1 MLILGFPE
9 SLTEAQ
15 LLADSLQATMA
26 AVDIH
31 RFPDGESLVTL
42 PPQLPDTVVFLR
54 GLHDPNSKLIE
65 LYLAIATAKS
75 LGCRRAI
82 LVTPYL
88 CYMRQDK
95 VFHQGQGISQQIIGD
110 LLSGWVDDLITV
122 DPHLHRIANLFEAL
136 PHCRSQA
143 LSAAPLLGDY
153 LRNRGLGSSDC
164 NGVLVGPDAESRQ
177 WVAQVA
183 ERCGLDYVV
192 ASKIRSG
199 DRSVQVTLP
208 DYSYAGKEAIL
219 VDDVISSGNTMMEA
233 ARQLHDRGA
242 VAVSAICTHGLFAP
256 GAEAAMAS
264 AGINP
269 VITTNAIPHSSNK
282 IDLSPL
288 LANAIKTL
296 VSSRE

>member
-15 LLADSLQATMA
+15 LLADNLQVTMA

-42 PPQLPDTVVFLR
+42 PAQVPDTVIFFR
-54 GLHDPNSKLIE
+54 SLHNPNSKLIE
-65 LYLAIATAKS
+65 LYLAIETAKS
-75 LGCRRAI
+75 LGCKRAI

-95 VFHQGQGISQQIIGD
+95 VFQQGQGVSQKIIGD

-122 DPHLHRIANLFEAL
+122 DPHLHRISNLFEAL
-136 PHCRSQA
+136 PQCRSTA
-143 LSAAPLLGDY
+143 LSAAPLIGDY
-153 LRNRGLGSSDC
+153 LGDTGY
-164 NGVLVGPDAESRQ
+164 NGVLVGPDEESRQ

-192 ASKIRSG
+192 ANKVRSG

-208 DYSYAGKEAIL
+208 DYPYADKEAIL

-242 VAVSAICTHGLFAP
+242 IGVSAICTHGLFAP
-256 GAEAAMAS
+256 GAEEAMTS
-264 AGINP
+264 AGIIE
-269 VITTNAIPHSSNK
+269 VITTNAIPQPSNR

-288 LANAIKTL
+288 LAAAIKTTMTIQAQG
-296 VSSRE
+296 